1 MSFDELET
9 QSPSQSRNSRNPNKL
24 PRWRDR
30 YEDNDQVAVA
40 DGWGAGGG
48 ERNRAIIPGRRV
60 QSVGVAGGLS
70 R

>member
-1 MSFDELET
+1 
-9 QSPSQSRNSRNPNKL
+9 
-24 PRWRDR
+24 
-30 YEDNDQVAVA
+30 VAVA
-40 DGWGAGGG
+40 DGSGADGG

>member
-1 MSFDELET
+1 MSFDEPET
-9 QSPSQSRNSRNPNKL
+9 KSPSQSRNSRNPNKL

-30 YEDNDQVAVA
+30 YEDNDQVA

-48 ERNRAIIPGRRV
+48 ERNRAIIPGQRV